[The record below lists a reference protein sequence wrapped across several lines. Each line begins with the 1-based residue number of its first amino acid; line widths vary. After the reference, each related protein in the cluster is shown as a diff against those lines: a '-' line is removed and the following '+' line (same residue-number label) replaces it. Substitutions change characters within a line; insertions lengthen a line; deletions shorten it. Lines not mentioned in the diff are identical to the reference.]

1 MEGFNEKVKEVV
13 KRKLTQYYAWKL
25 RTYKE
30 LDARRKFTLKYLRQ
44 HYDTIKL
51 YMGWIKPYM
60 RNIIK
65 LQMAEKLIHG
75 EKSQELITA
84 FEGSLIE
91 LEVLS
96 YKQRPDTKFHP
107 CVLVNIFYR
116 TSPSM
121 VYVQEGYQRG
131 PAHTGKFD
139 MTLRGYVWS
148 DEQIQNYIRM
158 KEEEDMQM
166 LSMIDESI
174 KASMEALGDE
184 LKQYLKEAGE
194 SFPEDEEHKPA
205 AKKPSNNPLEPFIGI
220 FGGVKEIFT
229 SFGGIKPAGSETQST
244 KRKLT
249 GGKNDI
255 QLDQQIKTAKEDLKR
270 TIYQTYKN
278 YKKMHNMV
286 QW

>member
-1 MEGFNEKVKEVV
+1 MNKVKLLAVV
-13 KRKLTQYYAWKL
+13 GTIAVGSALFASGVFAQAPGDKR
-25 RTYKE
+25 
-30 LDARRKFTLKYLRQ
+30 
-44 HYDTIKL
+44 
-51 YMGWIKPYM
+51 
-60 RNIIK
+60 
-65 LQMAEKLIHG
+65 IHG
-75 EKSQELITA
+75 ANHNANTARQEQRLHNGEH
-84 FEGSLIE
+84 EGL
-91 LEVLS
+91 
-96 YKQRPDTKFHP
+96 
-107 CVLVNIFYR
+107 
-116 TSPSM
+116 
-121 VYVQEGYQRG
+121 
-131 PAHTGKFD
+131 
-139 MTLRGYVWS
+139 S